1 LSGVVHVIGEPIV
14 MQGAAEAM
22 GESAFDGPVHLVNA
36 EIERIADSISSNAL
50 MEAIDKGASD
60 YEAIRKKARAVLQ
73 NRDRI
78 IEPYLPKGVASV
90 EEALL
95 QGHRHT
101 ARLVEDIHDM
111 VDAVEAFVPGREI
124 DFRLPNGDQV
134 KAIITHLGR
143 SWGADHLVGSY
154 HVGIAIPGETEI
166 FRYNLRNLLGTQPV
180 MKLDDK
186 GKPTGLNVR
195 PGLEGPDYEKILARF
210 DDTTARKRVPAKM
223 LMTNIFHSVRMAAQ
237 SRLGQLV
244 SFIDV
249 DGRRHR
255 GVLINRNAEKRLER
269 VSVRLG
275 SRELINHALIEAKV
289 ECNSSD
295 YASKNSIIISPQF
308 DGTYHLRLPPIPA
321 NAGRRGKAKSPAYME
336 LMARTTEIAPKL
348 HRIKLRN
355 DEELLEA
362 LEIVMD
368 PAWNGVQGFYV
379 AHKNMHRLNLND
391 FEESQSLKMAGGMS

>member
-1 LSGVVHVIGEPIV
+1 
-14 MQGAAEAM
+14 M
-22 GESAFDGPVHLVNA
+22 
-36 EIERIADSISSNAL
+36 
-50 MEAIDKGASD
+50 
-60 YEAIRKKARAVLQ
+60 
-73 NRDRI
+73 
-78 IEPYLPKGVASV
+78 
-90 EEALL
+90 
-95 QGHRHT
+95 
-101 ARLVEDIHDM
+101 VEDIHDL

-124 DFRLPNGDQV
+124 DFRLSNGDLV
-134 KAIITHLGR
+134 KGIITDLAMTWGTATHLIGN
-143 SWGADHLVGSY
+143 Y
-154 HVGIAIPGETEI
+154 NIGIAVPGETEI
-166 FRYNLRNLLGTQPV
+166 YRYSLRSLLATQPV

-275 SRELINHALIEAKV
+275 SRDLINHALIEAKV